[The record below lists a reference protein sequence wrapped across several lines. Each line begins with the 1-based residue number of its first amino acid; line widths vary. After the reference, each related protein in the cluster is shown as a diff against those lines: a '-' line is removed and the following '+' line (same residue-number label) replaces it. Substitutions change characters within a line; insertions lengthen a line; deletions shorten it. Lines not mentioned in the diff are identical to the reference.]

1 MTAAKSVVNAA
12 DSAAWDKKVR
22 QLLTL
27 PEVSAALARFDAIL
41 EEVAA
46 EIKAISEVPAPP
58 FHESERARFVAEKMK
73 SVGLT
78 DVHVD
83 EAPNPIGI
91 YPAADGSQGEA
102 LLLAAHIDTVFPPE
116 TDVTVTRSG
125 AIMQGAGVGDNASNV
140 GAILAVARVLREQG
154 FKLPR
159 EVIFVGTAG
168 EEGLGDLRG
177 MKQAMKTYKDRVR
190 WCLPVDGSLGGV
202 THGAV
207 GSRRYDIVVHGPGG
221 HSYGAFGAPSAIHAL
236 GRMIAAISDVQVP
249 EHPRTTYN
257 VGVIKGGTSVNT
269 IAPEAAM
276 LLDMRSES
284 ADELERLE
292 AEVVRRIDSVA
303 KLSKVTYDMKL
314 VGDRPAGA
322 LSVEH
327 DLPQMV
333 MAAGRSL
340 GIECHPHAS
349 STDSNVPIG
358 MGIPSVTMGT
368 SHKGNSHRV
377 DDWFDIPSLATGM
390 KHLLLCVLLGT
401 GYKE

>member
-1 MTAAKSVVNAA
+1 MAKENTTSTA
-12 DSAAWDKKVR
+12 WEKKV
-22 QLLTL
+22 QETLAL
-27 PEVSAALARFDAIL
+27 PEVQRALARFDAIL
-41 EEVAA
+41 EDVAA
-46 EIKAISEVPAPP
+46 EIKAISEVAAPP
-58 FHESERARFVAEKMK
+58 FHEGERARFVAEKMK
-73 SVGLT
+73 AIGLT

-83 EAPNPIGI
+83 EAPNPIGV
-91 YPAADGSQGEA
+91 YPATSGKEGEA
-102 LLLAAHIDTVFPPE
+102 LLLAAHIDTVFPPG
-116 TDVTVTRSG
+116 TDVTVTRQG
-125 AIMQGAGVGDNASNV
+125 NVMKGAGVGDNASNV
-140 GAILAVARVLREQG
+140 GAILAVARVLKEEG
-154 FKLPR
+154 FQLPR

-202 THGAV
+202 THAAV
-207 GSRRYDIVVHGPGG
+207 GSRRYDIVVRGPGG

-236 GRMIAAISDVQVP
+236 GRMIAAISDIQVP
-249 EHPRTTYN
+249 ERPRTTYN
-257 VGVIKGGTSVNT
+257 VGTVTGGTSVNT
-269 IAPEAAM
+269 IAPEASM

-284 ADELERLE
+284 AEELARLE
-292 AEVVRRIDSVA
+292 AEVKRRVDSVA
-303 KLSKVTYDMKL
+303 KLSKVTYEMKL
-314 VGDRPAGA
+314 LGDRAAGA
-322 LSVEH
+322 LPVEH

-333 MAAGRSL
+333 MASGRAL
-340 GIECHPHAS
+340 GVEPHPHAS

-377 DDWFDIPSLATGM
+377 DDWFDVPSLATGM